1 MEYSGDKNIETGNNA
16 QSVNNQMVA
25 IDRRDLTL
33 EEIIEL
39 NKKELDENLRNKNKN
54 NDEKQTRFKDYLKV
68 FHRNCKGY

>member
-39 NKKELDENLRNKNKN
+39 NKKELDENLCNENK
-54 NDEKQTRFKDYLKV
+54 KQ
-68 FHRNCKGY
+68 